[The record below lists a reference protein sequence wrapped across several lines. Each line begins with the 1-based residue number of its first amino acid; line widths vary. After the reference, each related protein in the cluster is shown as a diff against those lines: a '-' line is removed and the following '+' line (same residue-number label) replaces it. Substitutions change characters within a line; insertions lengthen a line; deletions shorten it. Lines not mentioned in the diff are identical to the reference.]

1 MNEKSK
7 EKKLQL
13 IPLSKRALVMI
24 AAAVAAIVL
33 VIALRSLGERIAEH
47 KRRMAFDNLHA
58 ATVSR
63 IAELSVLEYRYT
75 DVMELNRKFVVGGSS
90 TSLVRFSGVVKA
102 GIADVTAVRA
112 DYDADAG
119 KIEITL
125 PRSSII
131 ENVVDVGTVK
141 FWDIKRNIFVPI
153 KTELKLQEISA
164 FKEKVAR
171 ELEASGFLS
180 EADARAAEIVS
191 SLYSGFG
198 AHVTVT
204 H

>member
-1 MNEKSK
+1 M
-7 EKKLQL
+7 
-13 IPLSKRALVMI
+13 
-24 AAAVAAIVL
+24 AAIVL
-33 VIALRSLGERIAEH
+33 IVAVRAIGERIAEH

-58 ATVSR
+58 SAISR

-75 DVMELNRKFVVGGSS
+75 DVMELNRKFVVGGAS

-102 GIADVTAVRA
+102 GIPDATAVRA
-112 DYDADAG
+112 DYDGDAG
-119 KIEITL
+119 KIEINL

-141 FWDIKRNIFVPI
+141 IWDIKRNIFVPI
-153 KTELKLQEISA
+153 KTELKLQEITA
-164 FKEKVAR
+164 FKDKVAR
-171 ELEASGFLS
+171 ELEASGFLA

-198 AHVTVT
+198 AQVTVT